1 MDSLA
6 ITGIIFA
13 NKDLVNKL
21 LGPSCEYLG
30 DKIKDKIVRKGL
42 ENIENI
48 FSKAYK
54 KLGNKINEPGKVNS
68 RILQS
73 ILTTGSFCEDELI
86 QEYLAGA
93 LALSRT
99 KDGTDDSVIGVIKI
113 IESLSS
119 IDLRLHYILYTSF
132 YEKCKNQNLIIE
144 DLNMLKSYSPFIPI
158 AELKKEFF
166 YESNVCMN
174 SSNLLNSKN
183 LIDFFGFDDTNPL
196 EITFNRTTDDAGLIF
211 TPTLLGIRLFF
222 TLHGTDF
229 SDNQIFKNPIDI
241 NNDLSIDFN
250 RVDILDLLS
259 V

>member
-6 ITGIIFA
+6 IAGIIFA
-13 NKDLVNKL
+13 NKDLLNKL
-21 LGPSCEYLG
+21 LGPSCVYLG
-30 DKIKDKIVRKGL
+30 DEFRDKIVRKGL
-42 ENIENI
+42 ENIGHILE
-48 FSKAYK
+48 KAYK
-54 KLGNKINEPGKVNS
+54 KLRNKIEEPGKVNP

-158 AELKKEFF
+158 AELKKEFI
-166 YESNVCMN
+166 YESNVCLN
-174 SSNLLNSKN
+174 SLNLLSSKN
-183 LIDFFGFDDTNPL
+183 LIKFIAFDDTNP
-196 EITFNRTTDDAGLIF
+196 IGMISKRIPDGPGIIF
-211 TPTLLGIRLFF
+211 TPSLLGIRLFF

-229 SDNQIFKNPIDI
+229 SNNQVLQNSIDI
-241 NNDLSIDFN
+241 DNNLSIDFN
-250 RVDILDLLS
+250 RVDILDLL
-259 V
+259 

>member
-6 ITGIIFA
+6 IAGIIFA

-30 DKIKDKIVRKGL
+30 DKIKDKIVHKGL

-48 FSKAYK
+48 FRKACK

-113 IESLSS
+113 IESLSTT
-119 IDLRLHYILYTSF
+119 DLRLHYILYTSF
-132 YEKCKNQNLIIE
+132 YEKCKNENIIIE
-144 DLNMLKSYSPFIPI
+144 DLGALKCYSPFIPI
-158 AELKKEFF
+158 AELKKEFI
-166 YESNVCMN
+166 YGSNVCLN
-174 SSNLLNSKN
+174 SLNLLSSKN
-183 LIDFFGFDDTNPL
+183 LIKFIAFDDTNPI
-196 EITFNRTTDDAGLIF
+196 EIISKSIPNGPGIIF
-211 TPTLLGIRLFF
+211 TPSLLGIRLFF

-229 SDNQIFKNPIDI
+229 SNNQIFQNSIDVD
-241 NNDLSIDFN
+241 NNLSIDFN
-250 RVDILDLLS
+250 KVDILDLL
-259 V
+259 

>member
-6 ITGIIFA
+6 IASIIFA

-30 DKIKDKIVRKGL
+30 DKIKDKIVHKGL
-42 ENIENI
+42 ENIGNI
-48 FSKAYK
+48 FSKACK

-99 KDGTDDSVIGVIKI
+99 KDGIDDSVIGVIKI

-132 YEKCKNQNLIIE
+132 YEKCKNKNLIIE
-144 DLNMLKSYSPFIPI
+144 NLNVLKSYSPFIPI

-174 SSNLLNSKN
+174 SSDLLNSKN
-183 LIDFFGFDDTNPL
+183 LIDFFAFDDTNPL

-229 SDNQIFKNPIDI
+229 SNNQIFQNSIDVD
-241 NNDLSIDFN
+241 NNLSIDFN
-250 RVDILDLLS
+250 KVDILDLLS

>member
-1 MDSLA
+1 MDNLA
-6 ITGIIFA
+6 IASIIFA

-30 DKIKDKIVRKGL
+30 DKIKDKIVHKGL
-42 ENIENI
+42 ENIGNI
-48 FSKAYK
+48 FSKACK

-99 KDGTDDSVIGVIKI
+99 KDGIDDSVIGVIKI

-132 YEKCKNQNLIIE
+132 YEKCKNKNLIIE
-144 DLNMLKSYSPFIPI
+144 NLNVLKSYSPFIPI
-158 AELKKEFF
+158 AELKKEFI

-229 SDNQIFKNPIDI
+229 SNNQIFQNSIDVD
-241 NNDLSIDFN
+241 NNLSIDFN
-250 RVDILDLLS
+250 KVDILDLLL